1 MKNQDY
7 WTKRKADLI
16 YEQMDKAEKQADK
29 FDKVYKESKA
39 YLDKQINK
47 IFDKFQRDYGL
58 SERDARHVLKNMKDQ
73 KDLNELRKVLEARP
87 NDPNI
92 QRLLADLDSP
102 AYAYRM
108 KRLERLSADLDSM
121 RESIYH
127 SEKKGSDAFYSDLMK
142 DSYYKATFDLQQQ
155 TGLAY
160 SFSDLPETEIKR
172 LQGLK
177 WTGEAYSDRI
187 WSNTGALAS
196 SVKDELLVSL
206 MTGRSVRDTSQAIAE
221 RFEVGQNKARRLIRT
236 ESAFFHNQMEL
247 LSYEDAE
254 ITKYKFVAVLDK
266 RTSHICQEHDN
277 KVYDTDKAV
286 PGVNYPPLHPWCRST
301 TIAHDEDIDY
311 SKLERRARNPE
322 TGKVEYVPADMSYK
336 DWYSKYVDQDKKN
349 IKIDFSKLTSEEIN
363 NLDFDDLMKYYEW
376 VEEQEKLK
384 AKQKEL
390 QADAERKLLEERE
403 SKVPKTRRDLVSR
416 IEERLRT
423 TNFVDVFGEE
433 NAQGLLRELRFF
445 PNDDFVQSLY
455 GSVDKLSFAK
465 VKEMSSH
472 VSGTQINLAKG
483 DFIYNKKFNQ
493 KAHSIVLHEFTH
505 GIDNVATYF
514 GAPELGA
521 KAFSSQYD
529 LYNTIKK
536 DMDNYIFGDMKLK
549 RGASIDEKRDF
560 FNLRQAKVRD
570 FKSELLELA
579 KKLNPEIRPEAN
591 AEVGAFASDMMSS
604 FRSAEYGSQPFNHSD
619 SYWKNKAHRGMEFI
633 AEYTQAQMTPEIKTF
648 YDKVFPNSVK
658 IYNKIFEDISK
669 LKLENKKPIVW

>member
-1 MKNQDY
+1 MKNEEY
-7 WTKRKADLI
+7 WTKRKANLI

-29 FDKVYKESKA
+29 FDDIYRQSKT

-47 IFDKFQRDYGL
+47 VFDKFQRDYGL
-58 SERDARHVLKNMKDQ
+58 SERDARRVLKNMKDQ

-108 KRLERLSADLDSM
+108 KRLERLSDDLDRM

-127 SEKKGSDAFYSDLMK
+127 SEKSGSDAFYSDLMK

-172 LQGLK
+172 LRGLK

-221 RFEVGQNKARRLIRT
+221 RFEVGQNKARRLVRT

-254 ITKYKFVAVLDK
+254 ITKYKFVVVLDR
-266 RTSHICQEHDN
+266 RTSEICQEHDN

-301 TIAHDEDIDY
+301 TIAHDEDADY

-336 DWYSKYVDQDKKN
+336 EWYSKYVAEPRERELSGRP
-349 IKIDFSKLTSEEIN
+349 FGA
-363 NLDFDDLMKYYEW
+363 NLDYVRSDEF
-376 VEEQEKLK
+376 
-384 AKQKEL
+384 
-390 QADAERKLLEERE
+390 
-403 SKVPKTRRDLVSR
+403 
-416 IEERLRT
+416 
-423 TNFVDVFGEE
+423 
-433 NAQGLLRELRFF
+433 
-445 PNDDFVQSLY
+445 
-455 GSVDKLSFAK
+455 VDKLKNHPKTSHLSEPIARVSRQILQHRNGTPFEDYYLLNADTGRVVALSNKARKTKGVVYNDQVRRAFKEQSEQSLISIHNHPSGYPPSLSDFASLQQRSK
-465 VKEMSSH
+465 NNTVKYGLTIGHDGSVYWYSRPNKRIPRSAQEQY
-472 VSGTQINLAKG
+472 VNRIDKFKKLG
-483 DFIYNKKFNQ
+483 YNE
-493 KAHSIVLHEFTH
+493 S
-505 GIDNVATYF
+505 VA
-514 GAPELGA
+514 
-521 KAFSSQYD
+521 Q
-529 LYNTIKK
+529 
-536 DMDNYIFGDMKLK
+536 
-549 RGASIDEKRDF
+549 EKT
-560 FNLRQAKVRD
+560 L
-570 FKSELLELA
+570 ELLS
-579 KKLNPEIRPEAN
+579 
-591 AEVGAFASDMMSS
+591 EVFGF
-604 FRSAEYGSQPFNHSD
+604 
-619 SYWKNKAHRGMEFI
+619 EFGRI
-633 AEYTQAQMTPEIKTF
+633 E
-648 YDKVFPNSVK
+648 
-658 IYNKIFEDISK
+658 
-669 LKLENKKPIVW
+669 

>member
-7 WTKRKADLI
+7 WTKRKANLI

-29 FDKVYKESKA
+29 FDKVYKESKS

-87 NDPNI
+87 DDPNI

-221 RFEVGQNKARRLIRT
+221 RFEVGQNKARRLVRT

-254 ITKYKFVAVLDK
+254 ITKYKFVAVLDR
-266 RTSHICQEHDN
+266 RTSEICQEHDN

-301 TIAHDEDIDY
+301 TIAHDDDIDY
-311 SKLERRARNPE
+311 SKLERRARNPK
-322 TGKVEYVPADMSYK
+322 TGKVEYVPVDMSYK
-336 DWYSKYVDQDKKN
+336 EWYSKYVAKDGKKMYNQDMFAMDLMAKQRSFAVGNDIRVKTKKLNGADFDFWVQDNTKKIRDSVLNVNTVFQELDSYKKPTVVFLKKSRLPGLAGYDYKQDTLFISDDFHSEKEFEEILSDGFFASKN
-349 IKIDFSKLTSEEIN
+349 IRDALIHELTHKKHWDSAKIFYKANKKRYN
-363 NLDFDDLMKYYEW
+363 NI
-376 VEEQEKLK
+376 EQAMAALN
-384 AKQKEL
+384 
-390 QADAERKLLEERE
+390 
-403 SKVPKTRRDLVSR
+403 SDLVTYVKQQQSIDR
-416 IEERLRT
+416 GYLKNISLNAYNAFMYHNNINELVAE
-423 TNFVDVFGEE
+423 VGVIGDDVIDKI
-433 NAQGLLRELRFF
+433 LL
-445 PNDDFVQSLY
+445 Q
-455 GSVDKLSFAK
+455 K
-465 VKEMSSH
+465 VKE
-472 VSGTQINLAKG
+472 
-483 DFIYNKKFNQ
+483 
-493 KAHSIVLHEFTH
+493 VL
-505 GIDNVATYF
+505 
-514 GAPELGA
+514 
-521 KAFSSQYD
+521 
-529 LYNTIKK
+529 
-536 DMDNYIFGDMKLK
+536 
-549 RGASIDEKRDF
+549 R
-560 FNLRQAKVRD
+560 
-570 FKSELLELA
+570 
-579 KKLNPEIRPEAN
+579 
-591 AEVGAFASDMMSS
+591 
-604 FRSAEYGSQPFNHSD
+604 
-619 SYWKNKAHRGMEFI
+619 WK
-633 AEYTQAQMTPEIKTF
+633 
-648 YDKVFPNSVK
+648 
-658 IYNKIFEDISK
+658 
-669 LKLENKKPIVW
+669 

>member
-1 MKNQDY
+1 MKNEDY
-7 WTKRKADLI
+7 WTKRKANLI

-29 FDKVYKESKA
+29 FDDIYRQSKA

-47 IFDKFQRDYGL
+47 VFDKFQRDYGL

-108 KRLERLSADLDSM
+108 KRLERLNDDLDRM

-127 SEKKGSDAFYSDLMK
+127 SEKSSSDVFYSDLMK

-221 RFEVGQNKARRLIRT
+221 RFEVGQNKARRLVRT

-254 ITKYKFVAVLDK
+254 ITKYKFVAVLDR

-301 TIAHDEDIDY
+301 TVAYDEYADY
-311 SKLERRARNPE
+311 SKLKRRARNPE
-322 TGKVEYVPADMSYK
+322 TGKTELVPADMSYK
-336 DWYSKYVDQDKKN
+336 EWYNKYVVEPRERELSGRE
-349 IKIDFSKLTSEEIN
+349 FGA
-363 NLDFDDLMKYYEW
+363 NLDYVRSDEF
-376 VEEQEKLK
+376 
-384 AKQKEL
+384 
-390 QADAERKLLEERE
+390 
-403 SKVPKTRRDLVSR
+403 
-416 IEERLRT
+416 
-423 TNFVDVFGEE
+423 
-433 NAQGLLRELRFF
+433 
-445 PNDDFVQSLY
+445 
-455 GSVDKLSFAK
+455 VDKLK
-465 VKEMSSH
+465 NHPKTSH
-472 VSGTQINLAKG
+472 ISEPIARVSRQMLQHRNGTPFEDYYLLNADTGRVVALSNKARKTKG
-483 DFIYNKKFNQ
+483 VVYNDQ
-493 KAHSIVLHEFTH
+493 VR
-505 GIDNVATYF
+505 
-514 GAPELGA
+514 
-521 KAFSSQYD
+521 KAFKEQSEQSLISIHNHPSGYPPSLSDFASLQQRNKNNTVKYGLTIGHDGSVYWYSRPNKRIPRSAQEQYVNRID
-529 LYNTIKK
+529 KFKKLGYNESV
-536 DMDNYIFGDMKLK
+536 
-549 RGASIDEKRDF
+549 AQEKT
-560 FNLRQAKVRD
+560 L
-570 FKSELLELA
+570 ELLS
-579 KKLNPEIRPEAN
+579 
-591 AEVGAFASDMMSS
+591 EVFGF
-604 FRSAEYGSQPFNHSD
+604 
-619 SYWKNKAHRGMEFI
+619 EFGRI
-633 AEYTQAQMTPEIKTF
+633 E
-648 YDKVFPNSVK
+648 
-658 IYNKIFEDISK
+658 
-669 LKLENKKPIVW
+669 